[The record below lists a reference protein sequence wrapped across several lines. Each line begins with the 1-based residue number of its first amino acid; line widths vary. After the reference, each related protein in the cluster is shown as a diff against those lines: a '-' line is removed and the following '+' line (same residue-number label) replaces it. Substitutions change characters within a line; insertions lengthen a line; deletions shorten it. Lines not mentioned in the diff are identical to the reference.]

1 MMINK
6 ILDYPSNTLVPAITI
21 ALATTPYV
29 RYLPDSIDIK
39 HYYIDII
46 TNCTDILTDNSSIL
60 EKELTSKIVENSF
73 TLFELRYQQAIHP
86 DANSILN
93 SGELLTSKCL
103 ELFYKENLP
112 DPELVK
118 ILLEVFQQAVMDGI
132 VLEEHTLLGLAKL
145 TVEGAL

>member
-1 MMINK
+1 MINK
-6 ILDYPSNTLVPAITI
+6 ILEYPSNTLVPAITI

-39 HYYIDII
+39 HYYFDTI
-46 TNCTDILTDNSSIL
+46 TNCTDTLTDIYVHYNDS
-60 EKELTSKIVENSF
+60 TSKIVENSF

-103 ELFYKENLP
+103 ELFSKENLP

-118 ILLEVFQQAVMDGI
+118 ILLEAFQQAVMDGI

-145 TVEGAL
+145 TVEGTL